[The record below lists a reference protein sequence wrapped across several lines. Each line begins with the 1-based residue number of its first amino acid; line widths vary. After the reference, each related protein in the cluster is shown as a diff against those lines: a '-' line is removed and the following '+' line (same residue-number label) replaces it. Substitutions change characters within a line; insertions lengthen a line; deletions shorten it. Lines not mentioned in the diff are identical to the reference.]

1 MEAPRGVENT
11 ASETILHKL
20 RERVKELTALH
31 RTARLLQDHRRPAL
45 ELLGA
50 VVRLL
55 PDAWQYPEVAA
66 ARIRFQGG
74 EIATDRFRETE
85 WSQCADFATCGGVE
99 GSITVVY
106 LEERPEADEGPFLAE
121 ERELIDSL
129 AEMLRSHLEH
139 LAADAALR
147 AAHDSLEAQVT
158 ERTADLRRLASRLTL
173 AEEKE
178 RRRIAS
184 DLHDHVGQALAFIK
198 MRVREFQ
205 GNAVFGGFD
214 QEIGDTLRLLDQT
227 IQYTRE
233 LTGTISPPVLY
244 ELGLEP
250 ALDWLA
256 ERFTAKH
263 RFRVRLRT
271 SGEPQHVPEELAV
284 MLFISARELLI
295 NSLKHSGVAE
305 ADLDLCWE
313 ESGLRLGVTDEG
325 CEVGEVATTA
335 RHGDRFGLFSIRERF
350 RDLGGAVEVDSRP
363 GEGCRVTIRVPLPGE
378 ETS

>member
-1 MEAPRGVENT
+1 MDSPGRADTTQSG
-11 ASETILHKL
+11 AILHKL

-45 ELLGA
+45 ELLGDI
-50 VVRLL
+50 VRLL
-55 PDAWQYPEVAA
+55 PDAWQYPEIAA
-66 ARIRFQGG
+66 ARIRFQDG
-74 EIATDRFRETE
+74 EVATDRFRETA
-85 WSQCADFATCGGVE
+85 WSQRADFATCGGVE
-99 GSITVVY
+99 GNITVVY

-121 ERELIDSL
+121 ERDLIDSL

-139 LAADAALR
+139 LAADAAVR
-147 AAHDSLEAQVT
+147 AARDSLEAQVL

-214 QEIGDTLRLLDQT
+214 QEIGDILRLLDQT

-256 ERFTAKH
+256 ERFTEKH
-263 RFRVRLRT
+263 RLRVRLRT
-271 SGEPQHVPEELAV
+271 SGEPRHVPEELAV
-284 MLFISARELLI
+284 LLFISARELLI
-295 NSLKHSGVAE
+295 NSLKHSGARE
-305 ADLDLCWE
+305 AVLDLHWKE
-313 ESGLRLGVTDEG
+313 RGLSLGVADEG
-325 CEVGEVATTA
+325 RGVGEVATTA

-363 GEGCRVTIRVPLPGE
+363 GEGFRVTIHVPL
-378 ETS
+378 TDR